1 MSAKVK
7 KYMPLL
13 HLLSRAS
20 PYMRKNILSTAD
32 DDFIKIIIE
41 CCYNT
46 LVGNI
51 KLSKIGLK
59 KLKSYKHIIRKVSK
73 PSKNI
78 KNTKKILVQDGG
90 AFLPLILPSLI
101 AGLVSLI
108 K

>member
-1 MSAKVK
+1 MTSKVK

-13 HLLSRAS
+13 QLLSKAS

-46 LVGNI
+46 LIGNI
-51 KLSKIGLK
+51 KLPKSGIE
-59 KLKSYKHIIRKVSK
+59 KLKTYKNIIRKVSK
-73 PSKNI
+73 ASKNI
-78 KNTKKILVQDGG
+78 KNKKKILVQDGG
-90 AFLPLILPSLI
+90 AFLPLILPSII
-101 AGLVSLI
+101 AGLISMI